1 MQRRIGLKKMVN
13 YLLSTEDRWVGLR
26 YKAFIFLRG
35 SSMRQLFCSA
45 VLLLATTFAH
55 ALQIVPYTPEKHA
68 ALQLAGQPHALHFH
82 ADWCGTCIEQDRALE
97 KLKGDKSLDSVTL
110 MVVDYD
116 KNKALR
122 QQLKVT
128 IQSTFVV
135 FKGQNEVARNGGET
149 EATAIK
155 SLLAKAL

>member
-1 MQRRIGLKKMVN
+1 
-13 YLLSTEDRWVGLR
+13 
-26 YKAFIFLRG
+26 
-35 SSMRQLFCSA
+35 
-45 VLLLATTFAH
+45 
-55 ALQIVPYTPEKHA
+55 IVPYTPEKHA